1 MGQWKDMDKLIRVVM
16 HHSYW
21 PQYAHRDLKEHLISE
36 LNDDKTLCGL
46 VIGYR
51 QWEAVAG
58 ENKEIDDAN
67 LKKCKKCSKIKEK
80 YNAEVY

>member
-1 MGQWKDMDKLIRVVM
+1 MKRFSK
-16 HHSYW
+16 
-21 PQYAHRDLKEHLISE
+21 K
-36 LNDDKTLCGL
+36 
-46 VIGYR
+46 
-51 QWEAVAG
+51 

>member
-1 MGQWKDMDKLIRVVM
+1 MDKLLRVVM

-21 PQYAHRDLKEHLISE
+21 PQYAHRDLKEHLTSGI
-36 LNDDKTLCGL
+36 NDDKTLCGL
-46 VIGYR
+46 AIEYR
-51 QWEAVAG
+51 RWEAVVGA
-58 ENKEIDDAN
+58 NKEIDDAN